1 MSDIKLSVRPATPN
15 DALAIG
21 EVQADAMAEALSAAL
36 ERDLSHETRAS
47 LDGSQL
53 ASTWMMTIGNMP
65 SEDHHVLV
73 ADSGGTVQGFAAVV
87 PAEPIILDGDDPA
100 GLDADTGEPRVAF
113 EITNFDVPQ
122 RFADAEHEARLLAA
136 ITDIIKDSGGTELHM
151 WVIAGNDAQT
161 QFLNSAGFAPRPVR
175 RVAEVDGGEVAEHLW
190 WTLLNP
196 EPEAA

>member
-161 QFLNSAGFAPRPVR
+161 QFLNGAGFAPRPVR

-190 WTLLNP
+190 WTLLDP